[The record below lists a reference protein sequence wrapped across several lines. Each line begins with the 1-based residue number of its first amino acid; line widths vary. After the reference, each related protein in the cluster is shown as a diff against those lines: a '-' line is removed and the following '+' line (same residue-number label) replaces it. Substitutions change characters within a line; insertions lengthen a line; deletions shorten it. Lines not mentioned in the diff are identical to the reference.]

1 MDSNNLS
8 VAIAHRLIKE
18 GRGDI
23 VAQWGSGINEIWAT
37 PNAYLSWTG
46 MESPLYDKE
55 LLPRLTAPI
64 LWVAG
69 TRDGGQRFA
78 GERYG
83 FAPAHPQN
91 ALVTVE
97 ADHFSTPDV
106 AVHDLVKWLDRL
118 AGAKA
123 TN

>member
-1 MDSNNLS
+1 
-8 VAIAHRLIKE
+8 
-18 GRGDI
+18 
-23 VAQWGSGINEIWAT
+23 
-37 PNAYLSWTG
+37 

-78 GERYG
+78 AERYA
-83 FAPAHPQN
+83 FAPSHPLN
-91 ALVTVE
+91 ALITVE
-97 ADHFSTPDV
+97 ADHFGTPDV
-106 AVHDLVKWLDRL
+106 AVQDLVKWLDRL
-118 AGAKA
+118 ADVKA